1 MNAAARSGPGTLCVL
16 LMTLLLA
23 ACQST
28 PPGPEVSPLNVTIK
42 LGRIGAKTLVGQ
54 VDMPENGAVGTAV
67 GVGGGAWNGGGW
79 SGAGVGF
86 AVDLNT
92 LLRPQPRPR
101 MDLFQYTVAPLD
113 GGGGNVIVNGPAAP
127 GLEPGA
133 CVRMVYPDG
142 APEPLLMPSR
152 EC

>member
-1 MNAAARSGPGTLCVL
+1 MNAARSGPGTLCAL
-16 LMTLLLA
+16 LLTLLLA
-23 ACQST
+23 ACRST

-54 VDMPENGAVGTAV
+54 VDMPDNGAVSTGV
-67 GVGGGAWNGGGW
+67 GVGGGAWNGGSW

-86 AVDLNT
+86 AVDLNS

-113 GGGGNVIVNGPAAP
+113 GSGGNVIVNGPAAP

-142 APEPLLMPSR
+142 APEPLLVPSR

>member
-1 MNAAARSGPGTLCVL
+1 MNTPRRVLGTLCAL
-16 LMTLLLA
+16 LPALLLA

-42 LGRIGAKTLVGQ
+42 LGRISAKTLVGQ
-54 VDMPENGAVGTAV
+54 VDVPDSGAAGAAV

-79 SGAGVGF
+79 SGGGVGF
-86 AVDLNT
+86 SVDLNQ
-92 LLRPQPRPR
+92 LLHPQPRPR
-101 MDLFQYTVAPLD
+101 MDLFQYTVMALD
-113 GGGGNVIVNGPAAP
+113 GSTGNVIVGGPAAP

-142 APEPLLMPSR
+142 ALEPRLVPSR